1 VNGDRTLRIRD
12 LQSKAVISGRAMITK
27 GFLVTLFVVLFTKAE
42 TSYQETNKWYK
53 DGDKLLKN
61 NLKLEPN
68 KMTAKNAV
76 LFMGDGMSV
85 TTITA
90 ARILEGQMKNQ
101 VGEENVLS
109 WENFP
114 WSAQAKTYNVNS
126 QGADS
131 GACATAYL
139 CGVKTNQE
147 LIGLTEAAKWDY
159 CGTLTE
165 ETKLVSILT
174 LAEKAGMS
182 TGFVTTARATH
193 ASPSPLYA
201 HSVSGDWE
209 SDKDKQ
215 EQAKDDHSKC
225 PDIAR
230 QLVDYPHGNGLEVIF
245 GGGREKFMSKND
257 TDPEY
262 PNETGERLDGRN
274 LIKEW
279 IEKYP
284 NSQYVWNKT
293 GFDQIVPEKV
303 DHVMGLFEPSHMQYE
318 VDRGN
323 DTAGEP
329 SIAEMTEKAIEILR
343 KNPKGYF
350 LFVEGARID
359 HGHHA
364 GQAVRA
370 VTDAVAMAKAVSR
383 AVEMVDKEDTLVIV
397 TADHSH
403 VFTVGGYPKRNNPI
417 FGLVMNIYENKANL
431 GDDDKPYTTLGY
443 ANGPG
448 GINGSRENLTGVDT
462 EDKNFRQQATVQRY
476 KETHG
481 VEDVGIYADGPGAY
495 LFHGVVEQ
503 QYIFHVMD
511 HAMCLSESK
520 QGSCDKH
527 VARGGKRT
535 TSSKSLL
542 SLEKQ
547 LLAVSIALL
556 FLFI

>member
-1 VNGDRTLRIRD
+1 
-12 LQSKAVISGRAMITK
+12 M
-27 GFLVTLFVVLFTKAE
+27 FLIFFAKVTSLLLLMQATTTAYE
-42 TSYQETNKWYK
+42 ETNQWYK
-53 DGDKLLKN
+53 DGVKLLKN
-61 NLKLEPN
+61 NLQLEPN
-68 KMTAKNAV
+68 KRTAKNTI
-76 LFMGDGMSV
+76 LFVGDGMGV
-85 TTITA
+85 TTTTA
-90 ARILEGQMKNQ
+90 ARILEGQMRGES
-101 VGEENVLS
+101 GEENVLS
-109 WENFP
+109 WEKFP
-114 WSAQAKTYNVNS
+114 WSAQSKTYNVNS

-147 LIGLTEAAKWDY
+147 LIGLDESAKWDY

-165 ETKLVSILT
+165 ERKLTSILT
-174 LAEKAGMS
+174 LAENAGMS
-182 TGFVTTARATH
+182 TGFVTTTRATH
-193 ASPSPLYA
+193 ASPAPLYA

-209 SDKDKQ
+209 SDKDKL
-215 EQAKDDHSKC
+215 EQAKDDSSKC

-230 QLVDYPHGNGLEVIF
+230 QLVHFPPGNGLEVIF
-245 GGGREKFMSKND
+245 AGGRKKFMCQND

-262 PNETGERLDGRN
+262 PDVTGERLDGRN

-293 GFDQIVPEKV
+293 GFDQIDPEKF
-303 DHVMGLFEPSHMQYE
+303 DHVMGLFEPSHMKYE

-329 SIAEMTEKAIEILR
+329 SIAEMTEKAIKILR

-350 LFVEGARID
+350 LLVEGGRID
-359 HGHHA
+359 HGHHK

-370 VTDAVAMAKAVSR
+370 VTDAVALAKAVNR
-383 AVEMVDKEDTLVIV
+383 AVSMVNKEETLIIA

-403 VFTVGGYPKRNNPI
+403 VFTVGGYPKRGNPI
-417 FGLVMNIYENKANL
+417 FGLVMNIYDNTLNL
-431 GDDDKPYTTLGY
+431 GGDSKPYTTLGY

-448 GINGSRENLTGVDT
+448 GINGTRENLTGVNT
-462 EDKNFRQQATVQRY
+462 SDKDFLQQATVQRY

-481 VEDVGIYADGPGAY
+481 LEDVGIYADGPGAY

-511 HAMCLSESK
+511 HAMCLSDSK
-520 QGSCDKH
+520 QGTCDKH
-527 VARGGKRT
+527 EARGGKRSK
-535 TSSKSLL
+535 TSRLFVALKTKVLL
-542 SLEKQ
+542 
-547 LLAVSIALL
+547 VSIALL
-556 FLFI
+556 LMFI